1 MPPLAGC
8 DRIYDGLKTSGSLL
22 CKNFFERSGVT
33 ARTQDETMT
42 RPGLL
47 VVYKMKPQ
55 LGKALARERFY
66 VIHPRMV

>member
-8 DRIYDGLKTSGSLL
+8 DRIYDGLNTSGSLL
-22 CKNFFERSGVT
+22 CKNFERSEVT

-42 RPGLL
+42 RLGLL

-55 LGKALARERFY
+55 LGKALAREHFY
-66 VIHPRMV
+66 EIRPRMV

>member
-1 MPPLAGC
+1 M
-8 DRIYDGLKTSGSLL
+8 
-22 CKNFFERSGVT
+22 T

-66 VIHPRMV
+66 VIRPRMV